1 MFASQYLK
9 MSLIFKLAFTTH
21 SSEVHEKLRNRECL
35 MTSLHCV
42 AYLSFFICFFAMLRT
57 ESHTVTSLVYT
68 IGTFAIS
75 ISLTYSMAKINNFA
89 KMVSGVGIT
98 TSKPLLVIHLTA
110 FWIVSVLQ
118 AIVLL
123 VTTNIQPHVYN
134 DRRNNTLILT

>member
-9 MSLIFKLAFTTH
+9 MSLIFKLAFTSN
-21 SSEVHEKLRNRECL
+21 SSEVQEKLRNRESL
-35 MTSLHCV
+35 MTFLHCV
-42 AYLSFFICFFAMLRT
+42 AYLSFLVCFFAMLWT

-75 ISLTYSMAKINNFA
+75 LSLSYSMAKINNFA

-98 TSKPLLVIHLTA
+98 ASKPLLVIHLTG

-118 AIVLL
+118 AVVLL
-123 VTTNIQPHVYN
+123 FSASI
-134 DRRNNTLILT
+134 